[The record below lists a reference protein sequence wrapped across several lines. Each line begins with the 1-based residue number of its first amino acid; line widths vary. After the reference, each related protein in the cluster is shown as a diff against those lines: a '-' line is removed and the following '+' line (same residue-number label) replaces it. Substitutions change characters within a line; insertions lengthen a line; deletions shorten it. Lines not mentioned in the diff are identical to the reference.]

1 MNRSLVVP
9 AADIAAAVLALAL
22 AALCWNLGVQNTD
35 FPATGE
41 VPAYT
46 ATRYVG
52 PWLFLAMLLVAGA
65 GTAVI
70 DGVARVFRTPGR
82 S

>member
-1 MNRSLVVP
+1 
-9 AADIAAAVLALAL
+9 
-22 AALCWNLGVQNTD
+22 
-35 FPATGE
+35 

-46 ATRYVG
+46 ATRYAG

-70 DGVARVFRTPGR
+70 DAVTRLVRAPRRA
-82 S
+82 